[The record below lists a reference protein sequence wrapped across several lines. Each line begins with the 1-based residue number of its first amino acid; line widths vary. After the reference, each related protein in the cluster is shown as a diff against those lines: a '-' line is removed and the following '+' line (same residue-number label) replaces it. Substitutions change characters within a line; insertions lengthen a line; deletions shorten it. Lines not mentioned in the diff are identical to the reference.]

1 MDDIGAQKRHDSDK
15 SPRFS
20 QIAMYLKFYNLT
32 EHPFDVTPNPK
43 FLYLTPQHATAI
55 NHLQFAILR
64 GCGFALLTGE
74 VGTGKTTIC
83 RRLISQFDERFSTA
97 LVLNPNLTATQL
109 LRAIAVEFGIPEP
122 PRDRFGCIQALNRF
136 LLQANATGKTCVLI
150 IDEAQVMSIELL
162 ETVRLLSNLETNS
175 RKLLQIILVGQPELR
190 KKLFT
195 PALRQLA
202 QRITVRYHLAPISRA
217 ETAEYLKHRLKIAG
231 ADGTIHLT
239 EDAIDEIFGNSGG
252 TPRLI
257 NAISDRALLAG
268 YVNGTTR
275 IDKNIVRLAIHDL
288 KEAA

>member
-1 MDDIGAQKRHDSDK
+1 
-15 SPRFS
+15 
-20 QIAMYLKFYNLT
+20 MYLKFYNLT